1 MCNWETH
8 LFTLSRILSLF
19 GASGH
24 IHYAKSARLYF
35 QLMQEY
41 KQNIPGFILNLC
53 KVIKLLAVLNYT
65 SLAYDQMYS
74 LSKF

>member
-1 MCNWETH
+1 MRNWETN
-8 LFTLSRILSLF
+8 LFTLSRMLSLF

-41 KQNIPGFILNLC
+41 KQNITGFIMNLC

-65 SLAYDQMYS
+65 SLAYDQMYL
-74 LSKF
+74 LSKI